1 MSHRALVLVLLG
13 GMHLCACA
21 KSNDADKG
29 CIYEGDRHDVGDAF
43 PSTDGC
49 NSCSC
54 GNDGQV
60 ACTLRACIDGG
71 NDAGPA
77 PALSWYKTCGAP
89 VCGPQFDG
97 PTGEPRCTSEVEGGT
112 CAKADRKCDPGL
124 GCAVNLVCADS
135 DPTAGLGGCPI
146 SRARFKRD
154 IRYLDQGELSR
165 LSDQLLA
172 MPLAHWRYK
181 QDDSAAD
188 QMGFIIEDVEPSPS
202 VAGDH
207 VNLYG
212 YTSMAVAALKVQ
224 SQQMQALEREVL
236 QMRSHLLRLEQRC
249 NTSVAP

>member
-1 MSHRALVLVLLG
+1 
-13 GMHLCACA
+13 
-21 KSNDADKG
+21 
-29 CIYEGDRHDVGDAF
+29 
-43 PSTDGC
+43 
-49 NSCSC
+49 
-54 GNDGQV
+54 
-60 ACTLRACIDGG
+60 LRACIDAGT
-71 NDAGPA
+71 DAGPA

-97 PTGEPRCTSEVEGGT
+97 PTGEPICTSEVEGRT
-112 CAKADRKCDPGL
+112 CTKAGRKCDPGL

-146 SRARFKRD
+146 SRARYKRD
-154 IRYLDQGELSR
+154 IRYLDQGELSQ
-165 LSDQLLA
+165 LSDELLA

-181 QDDSAAD
+181 QDDSAD

-224 SQQMQALEREVL
+224 SQQMHSLELEVL
-236 QMRSHLLRLEQRC
+236 QMRSHLLRLEKRC
-249 NTSVAP
+249 NQSGDP